1 LENSL
6 ILEAGGEEFEM
17 FFDQFRDRLSIADE
31 LDEIDDLTEVESFS
45 YLMSFLVAAVLLED
59 IQVKFASMSHQGFR
73 RKFFEISPATA
84 QSFDH
89 CV

>member
-1 LENSL
+1 
-6 ILEAGGEEFEM
+6 
-17 FFDQFRDRLSIADE
+17 
-31 LDEIDDLTEVESFS
+31 
-45 YLMSFLVAAVLLED
+45 MSFLVAAVLLED